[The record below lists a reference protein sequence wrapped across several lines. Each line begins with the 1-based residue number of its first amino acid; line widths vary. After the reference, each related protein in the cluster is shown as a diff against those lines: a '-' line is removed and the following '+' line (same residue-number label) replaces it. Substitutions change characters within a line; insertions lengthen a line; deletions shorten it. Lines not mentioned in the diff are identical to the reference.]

1 MNTDREELLSLIDAG
16 LDGRATADQAIRL
29 NAWLRSDP
37 AARDLYLQLA
47 DTHSCL
53 AVDESLWC
61 EPAVAAS
68 TNESTRLSRPRRVA
82 WRVLAAA
89 AAGIAFGMFCTSVVF
104 AYVAPSL
111 NKSRLLLSDSF
122 ESGAAKTTAGLP
134 REAGHWSGDETEV
147 VDAAPGLKPHG
158 GAKMLRFLSAT
169 YPGENVRRSQWGD
182 VYRIVD
188 VRRLAGAG
196 RTAVR
201 VSASFAQGPEHAQE
215 QFSCSV
221 EAFALDLDLNAL
233 PSPMT
238 HSWLQKNNSASGSRT
253 LPFST
258 AREWR
263 DVSVEVPVT
272 PETRYVM
279 LHLAAIQTTP
289 EIQSGAVKFSGQYV
303 DDVKVE
309 LLNRP

>member
-1 MNTDREELLSLIDAG
+1 MNTDREELLSLIHAG
-16 LDGRATADQAIRL
+16 LDGRVTDDQATRL
-29 NAWLRSDP
+29 NARLRSDA

-53 AVDESLWC
+53 AVDETLWL
-61 EPAVAAS
+61 EPTAAKS
-68 TNESTRLSRPRRVA
+68 ASDNAHLARPQRRA
-82 WRVLAAA
+82 WPPLTAA

-111 NKSRLLLSDSF
+111 SKSRMLLAESF
-122 ESGAAKTTAGLP
+122 ESGVTKTTAGLP
-134 REAGHWSGDETEV
+134 REAGVWSGDEAEV
-147 VDAAPGLKPHG
+147 VNAAPGFNAHG
-158 GAKMLRFLSAT
+158 GAKMLRFLRAT
-169 YPGENVRRSQWGD
+169 YPGENARRSQWGD
-182 VYRIVD
+182 VYRVVD
-188 VRRLAGAG
+188 MRGLAGAG

-201 VSASFAQGPEHAQE
+201 VSASFAQGPVPAQE

-221 EAFALDLDLNAL
+221 EAFALDLDWNAL

-238 HSWLQKNNSASGSRT
+238 HSWLQQNNSASGSRT

-263 DVSVEVPVT
+263 NISVEVPVT
-272 PETRYVM
+272 AETRCIM
-279 LHLAAIQTTP
+279 LHLAAFQTTP
-289 EIQSGAVKFSGQYV
+289 AIESGAVKFSGQYV

-309 LLNRP
+309 LITRP